1 MFYRQSVD
9 HIKLVI
15 LTLDGGLLDLNRL
28 RYNYYHRTCEAYGK
42 DVTKE
47 QFSFMLGS
55 MKTMYDKSPIQDFI
69 PNQKFNNLVEKDLFE
84 YVKLKQN
91 IKKEGVEEF
100 LQYCKQRKIKIAGY
114 TTHRSKR
121 AIQYLQLTGLY
132 KKIDFLIGGDCQLA
146 PLPKEEILSVIC
158 QQMDISPKQTLV
170 VANFES
176 MVEAA
181 INVYANIIYIP
192 DLIPANDTIKACVF
206 KVAKNYLEVMNIF
219 LFSKYDN
226 VEMFSPILG
235 MNGEMDRDTL
245 YLTRNKLLDKY
256 QGDEQLIA
264 LVDKTY
270 EYFIDKINKEEI
282 SEKLSDKQKIYFA
295 FDDDDEFVL
304 SQEKQNNQEKQD
316 EQIDLSQNNED
327 DITKPF
333 VSFHEN
339 NDDNPRKENS
349 DTFILSGATSYD
361 PQRMNELMD
370 IINGHDKNDSQ
381 NNLQKDIEEHDDEED
396 EQENTIYTIVI
407 NIIFNFLLAIIIV
420 LIALIINLSFHDF
433 LNGDSTFAK
442 VCLTLFNGYMMII
455 DGLFGTVLNS
465 LHNFITAVPSYSA
478 FVFQNN
484 YFSSLSVYSIL
495 SVIFNFIVIC
505 IIRFIVDKLSQRE

>member
-28 RYNYYHRTCEAYGK
+28 RYNYYHRTCETYGK
-42 DVTKE
+42 NVTKE

-91 IKKEGVEEF
+91 IIKEGVEEF
-100 LQYCKQRKIKIAGY
+100 LQYCKQKKIKIAVY

-132 KKIDFLIGGDCQLA
+132 NKIDFLIGGDCQLA

-158 QQMDISPKQTLV
+158 QQMDVSPKQTLV

-176 MVEAA
+176 MVESA
-181 INVYANIIYIP
+181 INVYANIIYVP
-192 DLIPANDTIKACVF
+192 DLIPVNDTIKACVF
-206 KVAKNYLEVMNIF
+206 KVAKNFLEVMNIF

-235 MNGEMDRDTL
+235 MNGDMDRDTL

-256 QGDEQLIA
+256 QRDEQLVA
-264 LVDKTY
+264 LVNKTY
-270 EYFIDKINKEEI
+270 EYFIDIINKKEI

-295 FDDDDEFVL
+295 FEDDDEFVL
-304 SQEKQNNQEKQD
+304 SQEKQN
-316 EQIDLSQNNED
+316 EQVDLPQNNED
-327 DITKPF
+327 EIPKST

-339 NDDNPRKENS
+339 KNDDTPHEENS
-349 DTFILSGATSYD
+349 DAFILSGATSYD
-361 PQRMNELMD
+361 PQKMNEMID
-370 IINGHDKNDSQ
+370 IINGYSKDDSQ
-381 NNLQKDIEEHDDEED
+381 NDLQKEVEERDEENV
-396 EQENTIYTIVI
+396 QENTIYTAII
-407 NIIFNFLLAIIIV
+407 NFIFNFLLAIIIV
-420 LIALIINLSFHDF
+420 LIALIVNLSFDDF
-433 LNGDSTFAK
+433 LYGDSTFAK

-455 DGLFGTVLNS
+455 DGLFGSVLNG
-465 LHNFITAVPSYSA
+465 LHNFISSVPSYDA
-478 FVFQNN
+478 FIFHNN

-495 SVIFNFIVIC
+495 SVILNFIVIC
-505 IIRFIVDKLSQRE
+505 IIRFVIDKLSHREK